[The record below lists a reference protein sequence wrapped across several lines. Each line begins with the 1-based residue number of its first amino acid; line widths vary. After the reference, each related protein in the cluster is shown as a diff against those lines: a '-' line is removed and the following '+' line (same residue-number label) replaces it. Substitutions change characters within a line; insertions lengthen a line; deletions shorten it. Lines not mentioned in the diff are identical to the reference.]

1 MARKAKIQWITVHV
15 LAGLMFMGMP
25 ASAWAQ
31 TVSVVQDLSFGTFA
45 AGGGGTV
52 TVTPSGGRT
61 SGGGVILFGG
71 GGFNDGGSANV
82 VVTGTTGSNFSITL
96 PASASLINSGGGS
109 MAISGFS
116 SAPFGSG
123 GSQIA
128 IGATLNVPSQAA
140 PGNYTGSFDI
150 IASYE

>member
-1 MARKAKIQWITVHV
+1 MAGKTRLRRYRDQV
-15 LAGLMFMGMP
+15 LAGLMIMGMP
-25 ASAWAQ
+25 ACAWAQ

-45 AGGGGTV
+45 SGGGGTV
-52 TVTPSGGRT
+52 TVSPSGGRT
-61 SGGGVILFGG
+61 AGGGVILFGG
-71 GGFNDGGSANV
+71 GGFSDGGPANV
-82 VVTGTTGSNFSITL
+82 VVTGTPGSNFSVTL
-96 PASASLINSGGGS
+96 PTSASLTSSGGS

-116 SAPFGSG
+116 SAPLGSG

-128 IGATLNVPSQAA
+128 IGATLNVPNQAA